1 MPRTKEKNSAIRAE
15 KRQLIMD
22 SAMQLFA
29 EQGYEHTSI
38 DSIARHAGISKGLL
52 YAYFKSKDDLLY
64 HILSDGLQ
72 KIETGYSPE
81 MTMDGFLESADK
93 ILSHILENK
102 QFFKLYTIL
111 SMQPKITRKLGD
123 LASEYHTSKNIVAL
137 FRNNFGEA
145 ALQEI
150 MLVSVIFKGFPILVS
165 FDDQQDV
172 FPVDALKNVIMD
184 FLKERYGL
192 DIRV

>member
-1 MPRTKEKNSAIRAE
+1 
-15 KRQLIMD
+15 MD
-22 SAMQLFA
+22 
-29 EQGYEHTSI
+29 
-38 DSIARHAGISKGLL
+38 D
-52 YAYFKSKDDLLY
+52 
-64 HILSDGLQ
+64 
-72 KIETGYSPE
+72 
-81 MTMDGFLESADK
+81 FLESADK

-123 LASEYHTSKNIVAL
+123 LANEYHTSKNIVAL
-137 FRNNFGEA
+137 FRKNFGEA

-192 DIRV
+192 DIRY